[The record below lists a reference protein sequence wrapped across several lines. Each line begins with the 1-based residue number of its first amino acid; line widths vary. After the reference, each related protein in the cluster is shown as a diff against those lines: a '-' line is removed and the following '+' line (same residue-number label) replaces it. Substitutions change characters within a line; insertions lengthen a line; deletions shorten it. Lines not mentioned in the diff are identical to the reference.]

1 MSLPPLAPIPNLRRL
16 LTPEETLLY
25 TVRFHPLRG
34 WPFLFGALG
43 CLILS
48 YYVPLA
54 ILPCAVLAILWYIPL
69 MSNEVAV
76 TNDRLL
82 VRIGRFRL
90 MMEAFDD
97 ASVMRWRVE
106 QNALDVLLHTGRVV
120 LRIREATAVREVTMN
135 WVWHPMTL
143 LEALQAMQDE
153 QFRARG
159 LSREDVTNDVSRAD
173 VQIPKAS

>member
-76 TNDRLL
+76 TDDRLL

-97 ASVMRWRVE
+97 ASLLRWRVE
-106 QNALDVLLHTGRVV
+106 QNALDVFLHTGRVV
-120 LRIREATAVREVTMN
+120 LRIREATMVREIVLN

-143 LEALQAMQDE
+143 LEALQAMQEE
-153 QFRARG
+153 QFRG
-159 LSREDVTNDVSRAD
+159 LGTPPQQSSQPAAP
-173 VQIPKAS
+173 VQLPKAS

>member
-25 TVRFHPLRG
+25 TVKFHPLRG
-34 WPFLFGALG
+34 WPFLLGALASLG
-43 CLILS
+43 VS
-48 YYVPLA
+48 YLFPPA
-54 ILPCAVLAILWYIPL
+54 ILLTLVCAVLWYIPL

-82 VRIGRFRL
+82 VRIGRFKL
-90 MMEAFDD
+90 LMEAFDD

-106 QNALDVLLHTGRVV
+106 QNALDVFLHTGRVV
-120 LRIREATAVREVTMN
+120 LRIREATAVREIAMN

-159 LSREDVTNDVSRAD
+159 VSREATASAPA
-173 VQIPKAS
+173 VQLPKAS